1 MIFSY
6 FSNLPKIYRVPLT
19 VVGMA
24 ILGTIFF
31 IVFGY
36 AVMWLWNHVLAVV
49 LDVPPVTF
57 WQALGLFVLAK
68 IFFGFGAG
76 QQGGGAKHGQDK
88 KRRGRAAAETT
99 DEPPTATDDLFK
111 KYWRDEG
118 KQAYE
123 AYLAGQAPAGD
134 SDERT

>member
-1 MIFSY
+1 MIFSKY
-6 FSNLPKIYRVPLT
+6 FSNMPKVYRIPLT
-19 VVGMA
+19 IVGMS

-36 AVMWLWNHVLAVV
+36 AVMWLWNHVLATVF
-49 LDVPPVTF
+49 DVPSVTF

-76 QQGGGAKHGQDK
+76 QQGGGARQDRHT
-88 KRRGRAAAETT
+88 KRRDRAT
-99 DEPPTATDDLFK
+99 DEPPAATDDLFK
-111 KYWRDEG
+111 QYWRDEG

-123 AYLAGQAPAGD
+123 AYLADRQSKGA
-134 SDERT
+134 SDDRT